1 MSPVVQT
8 WEESQEF
15 LRTQLF
21 RNQAQHRIV
30 DTTDKF
36 FMFHKPELLETPLR
50 EAIKKW
56 REQKGLA

>member
-1 MSPVVQT
+1 M
-8 WEESQEF
+8 WDDSQEY

-30 DTTDKF
+30 DTTDKYF
-36 FMFHKPELLETPLR
+36 VFYKPDPLETL
-50 EAIKKW
+50 IKDVISKW